1 MRAYV
6 PISIRII
13 IAILFLLSAAAKLY
27 PSPNLA
33 LGTFEAKQL
42 IPMGF
47 SEGLA
52 AYFSRSLIAIEFGLG
67 LAILQPHYLR
77 KLIIPATIAILAVF
91 SIHLTYEII
100 SQGASAGNCG
110 CFGELLPM
118 TPLQALIK
126 NVIAIGLLIY
136 LWKIQAP
143 DEKKKLSYVLLLF
156 TTVGLLMFALA
167 PVQLSSTVISTSI
180 PSSVHND
187 FSISEDNDH
196 DLIDKQEDP
205 KSQDVNTVKTED
217 KKPEEA
223 ADPAPKAVISKYSK
237 YSDLIPAEVRI
248 NEGKKLL
255 CFFAPTCEHCMETA
269 KTLTKMRNDIKGFPP
284 IHIVFMD
291 EGPEEI
297 PAFFK
302 YAGRDYS
309 YRVAPVIKFWEM
321 LGNEYDT
328 PAVVYLWNGNV
339 NYFADGINDNAFKEE
354 KLKAALNKK

>member
-6 PISIRII
+6 PISIRIL
-13 IAILFLLSAAAKLY
+13 IAILFLVSAAAKLY

-47 SEGLA
+47 SQGLA
-52 AYFSRSLIAIEFGLG
+52 AYFSRTLIAIEFGLG

-77 KLIIPATIAILAVF
+77 KLIIPATIALLAVF
-91 SIHLTYEII
+91 SIHLSYEII

-126 NVIAIGLLIY
+126 NIIAIGLLIY

-143 DEKKKLSYVLLLF
+143 DTKKKLSYVLLLF
-156 TTVGLLMFALA
+156 TTVGLLMFAFA
-167 PVQLSSTVISTSI
+167 PVQLSASTVNT
-180 PSSVHND
+180 PVPTSVHND
-187 FSISEDNDH
+187 FSISGDTNTVENTP
-196 DLIDKQEDP
+196 QETAVTP
-205 KSQDVNTVKTED
+205 EVNTVKPED
-217 KKPEEA
+217 KKPEEVI
-223 ADPAPKAVISKYSK
+223 DPAPKTVNSKYSK
-237 YSDLIPAEVRI
+237 YTDLIPAEVRI

-269 KTLTKMRNDIKGFPP
+269 KTLTKMRNEIKGFPP

-328 PAVVYLWNGNV
+328 PAVVYMWNGNV
-339 NYFADGINDNAFKEE
+339 RYFADGINENAFKEE
-354 KLKAALNKK
+354 KLKAALTKK